1 MLQYIDVGAQRLDA
15 YEGIA
20 DEATLAELR
29 RLGAELRGTR
39 VLHVNATPYG
49 GGVSELLRSVVPLE
63 RDLGIQA
70 DWAVIA
76 GEPDFYAFTKRLHN
90 GLQGAPF
97 SVTPHD
103 REVYLRR
110 NREAAESMRGDYDVV
125 IVHDPQPAA
134 MRMFRPDAAHWVWR
148 AHIDMSHYDAGA
160 WDFLRPL
167 VLEYDRHILTMPQF
181 VPDGLSSDTVVII
194 APAIDPLS
202 PKNMALP
209 DELVRRIVEWNGVS
223 ADRPLLTQV
232 SRFDPWKD
240 PLGVVDIYRQLK
252 RRHPE
257 LQLALV
263 GSMALDDPEAWG
275 IYAKLVEATADDMD
289 IHVLTN
295 FTGVGNVDVNAFQ
308 RHSTVVIQKSIR
320 EGFGLVISETLWK
333 GTAVVA
339 GRTGGIPLQMPDGT
353 GGFLVDAD
361 DWADRV
367 DELLRDPERARV
379 LAELGQRRVRERF
392 LITRLVRDELAV
404 LVSLAD

>member
-20 DEATLAELR
+20 DEVTLAELR
-29 RLGAELRGTR
+29 DLGAELRGKR

-110 NREAAESMRGDYDVV
+110 NREAAEGMRGDYDVV

-134 MRMFRPDAAHWVWR
+134 MRMFRPDAARWVWR

-167 VLEYDRHILTMPQF
+167 VLEYDRHIFTMPQF

-194 APAIDPLS
+194 APAIDPL
-202 PKNMALP
+202 
-209 DELVRRIVEWNGVS
+209 
-223 ADRPLLTQV
+223 
-232 SRFDPWKD
+232 
-240 PLGVVDIYRQLK
+240 
-252 RRHPE
+252 
-257 LQLALV
+257 
-263 GSMALDDPEAWG
+263 
-275 IYAKLVEATADDMD
+275 
-289 IHVLTN
+289 
-295 FTGVGNVDVNAFQ
+295 
-308 RHSTVVIQKSIR
+308 
-320 EGFGLVISETLWK
+320 
-333 GTAVVA
+333 
-339 GRTGGIPLQMPDGT
+339 
-353 GGFLVDAD
+353 
-361 DWADRV
+361 
-367 DELLRDPERARV
+367 
-379 LAELGQRRVRERF
+379 
-392 LITRLVRDELAV
+392 
-404 LVSLAD
+404 